1 MLRASIPGDHTGR
14 LSNRRFHHKPAVS
27 VIYYLPVIL
36 GFAHKYDEK
45 VGLGTVIAN
54 MLPFSVTFAIAWI
67 LQVVIWVLLNLPL
80 GPGGAIYL

>member
-1 MLRASIPGDHTGR
+1 
-14 LSNRRFHHKPAVS
+14 
-27 VIYYLPVIL
+27 
-36 GFAHKYDEK
+36 
-45 VGLGTVIAN
+45 